1 MKLSGEV
8 VCDEVYIVSGY
19 KGRHDVVAKLGR
31 LGRRR
36 RLKGAPG
43 PGTLAAEKPP
53 VLRMV

>member
-31 LGRRR
+31 LGDADGSKVPLGVARWPVKS
-36 RLKGAPG
+36 RLSWA
-43 PGTLAAEKPP
+43 
-53 VLRMV
+53 